1 MGVVVSKSVQEIR
14 LTLPLPAKPLHPNAR
29 VHWRPKADAVRAA
42 RAFARVRALEAIRG
56 DDSTR
61 PLPQP
66 PRWRTANAQ
75 VTFYAP
81 DRRRRDRDGVLA
93 SLKAAFDGIADAGVI
108 VDDSGLIHHPVLMEC
123 DTANPRIEIRIW
135 PSTDEEPNV

>member
-1 MGVVVSKSVQEIR
+1 MCRAMDEIR

-42 RAFARVRALEAIRG
+42 REFAKVRALEAVRG
-56 DDSTR
+56 NGEVR

-81 DRRRRDRDGVLA
+81 DRRRRDRDGVLT

-108 VDDSGLIHHPVLMEC
+108 VDDSGFIHHPVLMEY
-123 DTANPRIEIRIW
+123 DPNNPRVEIRIW
-135 PSTDEEPNV
+135 PA

>member
-1 MGVVVSKSVQEIR
+1 MDDIR
-14 LTLPLPAKPLHPNAR
+14 LTLPLPAKSLHPNAR
-29 VHWRPKADAVRAA
+29 VHWRPKADAVRVARVAA
-42 RAFARVRALEAIRG
+42 KVRALEAVRAAAG
-56 DDSTR
+56 DKR

-81 DRRRRDRDGVLA
+81 DRRRRDRDGVLT

-108 VDDSGLIHHPVLMEC
+108 VDDSGFIHHPVLMEY
-123 DTANPRIEIRIW
+123 DPANPRIEIRIC
-135 PSTDEEPNV
+135 PSTIEDVNV